1 MTMVARRVVEELL
14 SRLPTPIALVIAEE
28 LAREIAE
35 GVSEGLK
42 VETIVL
48 EKRDFTFTGEV
59 ELFRFEGR
67 GLLRELVVLT
77 DSPDFSFTLMADSRV
92 LYNDSFKALR
102 FISELFEDLD
112 VLETD
117 GVYAVRVARVSFL
130 KGLQVILKS
139 QGQVK
144 VLRALALFDTLPS

>member
-1 MTMVARRVVEELL
+1 MTVVARRVAEELL

-35 GVSEGLK
+35 GVSETFK
-42 VETIVL
+42 VETSVL
-48 EKRDFTFTGEV
+48 ERRDFTFTGEV
-59 ELFRFEGR
+59 ELFSLDGR

-77 DSPDFSFTLMADSRV
+77 DSPDFDFTLLADGRV
-92 LYNDSFKALR
+92 LYSDSFRALK

-112 VLETD
+112 VFEAD
-117 GVYAVRVARVSFL
+117 GAYAVRVAKVSFL
-130 KGLQVILKS
+130 KGLQVVLRAR
-139 QGQVK
+139 GQVK

>member
-1 MTMVARRVVEELL
+1 MTVLSRRVTEELL

-35 GVSEGLK
+35 GVVEGLK
-42 VETIVL
+42 VETNVL

-59 ELFRFEGR
+59 ELFRLQGR

-77 DSPDFSFTLMADSRV
+77 DSPDFSFTLTADGRV
-92 LYNDSFKALR
+92 LYNDDFRALK

-112 VLETD
+112 VLEAN
-117 GVYAVRVARVSFL
+117 GAYAVRAARVSFL
-130 KGLQVILKS
+130 EGLQVILKS
-139 QGQVK
+139 QRQVK

>member
-1 MTMVARRVVEELL
+1 MTMVARRAVEELL

-35 GVSEGLK
+35 GVSESFK

-59 ELFRFEGR
+59 ELFRLQGR

-77 DSPDFSFTLMADSRV
+77 DSPDFSFTLTVDGRV
-92 LYNDSFKALR
+92 LYNDDFRALK

-112 VLETD
+112 VLEAN
-117 GVYAVRVARVSFL
+117 GAYAVRAARVSFL
-130 KGLQVILKS
+130 EGLQVILKS
-139 QGQVK
+139 RGQVK

>member
-1 MTMVARRVVEELL
+1 VTVLSRRVAEELL

-35 GVSEGLK
+35 GVSENLK
-42 VETIVL
+42 VETHVL

-59 ELFRFEGR
+59 ELFRLDGR

-77 DSPDFSFTLMADSRV
+77 DSPDFSFTLVVDGRV
-92 LYNDSFKALR
+92 LYNDDFRALR

-112 VLETD
+112 VFETD
-117 GVYAVRVARVSFL
+117 GAYTVRVARVSFL
-130 KGLQVILKS
+130 KGLQAILKS
-139 QGQVK
+139 QGRVK
-144 VLRALALFDTLPS
+144 VFRALALFDTIPP